1 VLRTWYHVYDT
12 DLYTTKDIAMTFN
25 WEEVKDDIERLY
37 MKEGK
42 SLKEV
47 REILKH
53 TRNFSAS

>member
-1 VLRTWYHVYDT
+1 
-12 DLYTTKDIAMTFN
+12 MTFN

-47 REILKH
+47 RKILKD
-53 TRNFSAS
+53 TRNFSAW

>member
-1 VLRTWYHVYDT
+1 
-12 DLYTTKDIAMTFN
+12 MTFN
-25 WEEVKDDIERLY
+25 WGEVKDDIERLY

-47 REILKH
+47 REILKY